1 MTACIQ
7 LRFRFPR
14 LRPIKKKPFLKKPL
28 ITGNIRQNTGY
39 GPPSGRVRI
48 CALAL
53 SAGVFSRPHPQQL
66 HGPASG

>member
-14 LRPIKKKPFLKKPL
+14 LRPIKKKPFL
-28 ITGNIRQNTGY
+28 ITGNIRQNPTGY